1 MKGDKDMRPHHIS
14 IPPKDAIAIV
24 PPKKVRCLQW
34 PCPPPVSVCAKGAR
48 LHTAARVGRGRID
61 VGESAPCIRQE
72 SLRQCAPR
80 DSTSRRASLTIAS
93 PAPTAQ
99 SGSLSAKLTVMQFQ
113 VIKAL
118 YDYKAPDDSPNSGY
132 LSFSQGDFLHVVGR
146 EHDSDWYEACN
157 PLHGTRG
164 LVPVTY
170 FEGVGKTVRDSGD
183 SAPRSNTPQSAQIA
197 QQPHDS
203 GYQERI
209 TSPNPPLDMMPPG
222 MRLSRSG
229 KTTGA
234 MVYGI
239 VMFDFKAERP
249 DELEAKEG
257 EAIIVI
263 AQSNPEWF
271 VAKPITRLGGPGLI
285 PVSFVEIRDMT
296 TGQAVGN
303 TQAAVTA
310 AGLPK
315 VEEWKKMAADY
326 KNGSIPLGKLETNS
340 NQSLQ
345 QGMERMSIK
354 SQSHNGGGNA
364 GSVSVASVHFE
375 PNLPLQI
382 SHSRNTSLAQ
392 GQPRGQYRTSA
403 NLLAPIEAKVSHYCF
418 ADDIFWFIIKC
429 QMEDGRHWEL
439 QRLYQ
444 DFYDLQIQLIATYPV
459 EAGTN
464 GSGERT
470 LPFMPG
476 PVTYVTDNI
485 SNGRRANLN
494 EYIINLLQLG
504 PHITNGPLV
513 KGFFAPRQGD
523 YEIDPDVIAEEYRN
537 SQQSQQSSDPS
548 QGTSRQSSADQ
559 LQATTPV
566 TPYSTGSAYPSHQR
580 GQSTASQAY
589 SSSLNPPPINHAHSS
604 APTAT
609 STNTGT
615 SSALKI
621 KVWFEEDNCVVI
633 RMPISLKF
641 VDLYNKLV
649 ERRKM
654 ERPGEVE
661 EELNVEYRDEAEGQF
676 YPIENDEDLSIAVER
691 NPKLTLSVTT
701 RRGG

>member
-1 MKGDKDMRPHHIS
+1 LLRDHD
-14 IPPKDAIAIV
+14 
-24 PPKKVRCLQW
+24 
-34 PCPPPVSVCAKGAR
+34 AR
-48 LHTAARVGRGRID
+48 LPGTRFPIGHT
-61 VGESAPCIRQE
+61 
-72 SLRQCAPR
+72 
-80 DSTSRRASLTIAS
+80 
-93 PAPTAQ
+93 
-99 SGSLSAKLTVMQFQ
+99 SAKLTAISFQ

-118 YDYKAPDDSPNSGY
+118 YDYKPADPSPNSGY
-132 LSFSQGDFLHVVGR
+132 LAFSQGDFLHVVGR
-146 EHDSDWYEACN
+146 EDDSDWYEACN

-164 LVPVTY
+164 LVPVSY
-170 FEGVGKTVRDSGD
+170 FEGVGKTVRDSGG
-183 SAPRSNTPQSAQIA
+183 SAPRSSTPQQPQQQQQQQ

-209 TSPNPPLDMMPPG
+209 TSPQPSAQDIMTQQ
-222 MRLSRSG
+222 MRMSRG
-229 KTTGA
+229 GGRGA

-239 VMFDFKAERP
+239 VIYDFKAERP

-285 PVSFVEIRDMT
+285 PVSFIEIRDMT
-296 TGQAVGN
+296 TGQAVAD

-310 AGLPK
+310 AGVPK

-340 NQSLQ
+340 GQSLQ
-345 QGMERMSIK
+345 QGMERMSVK
-354 SQSHNGGGNA
+354 SNGGHNKA
-364 GSVSVASVHFE
+364 GSVSRLHPAVLISADSV
-375 PNLPLQI
+375 QV
-382 SHSRNTSLAQ
+382 SHSRNGSMAQ
-392 GQPRGQYRTSA
+392 ARNQYRTSD
-403 NLLAPIEAKVSHYCF
+403 NLLAPIKACVPRYCF
-418 ADDIFWFIIKC
+418 ADDIFWFIIEC

-459 EAGTN
+459 EAGTS

-485 SNGRRANLN
+485 SNGRRANLD
-494 EYIINLLQLG
+494 EYIKNLLKLG
-504 PHITNGPLV
+504 PHITQGHLV

-523 YEIDPDVIAEEYRN
+523 YEIDPDIVAAEEYRL
-537 SQQSQQSSDPS
+537 SQQSHQSSNQS

-566 TPYSTGSAYPSHQR
+566 TPYSTGSNYPSHQR

-589 SSSLNPPPINHAHSS
+589 SSNLNPPPMTHAHSS
-604 APTAT
+604 SSTAT
-609 STNTGT
+609 STGT

-654 ERPGEVE
+654 ERPGEEE
-661 EELNVEYRDEAEGQF
+661 EELIVEYKDEQDNYF
-676 YPIENDEDLSIAVER
+676 YPIENDEDLQIAVER

-701 RRGG
+701 RR

>member
-1 MKGDKDMRPHHIS
+1 MKFRRSMKGEKDTRPHHIS
-14 IPPKDAIAIV
+14 IPPKDLIAIQ
-24 PPKKVRCLQW
+24 PPKK
-34 PCPPPVSVCAKGAR
+34 
-48 LHTAARVGRGRID
+48 
-61 VGESAPCIRQE
+61 
-72 SLRQCAPR
+72 
-80 DSTSRRASLTIAS
+80 
-93 PAPTAQ
+93 
-99 SGSLSAKLTVMQFQ
+99 

-118 YDYKAPDDSPNSGY
+118 YDYKATDDSPDSGY

-164 LVPVTY
+164 LVPVSY
-170 FEGVGKTVRDSGD
+170 FEGVGKTVRDSGG
-183 SAPRSNTPQSAQIA
+183 SAPRPSSIPQPPQPPQQSQPL

-209 TSPNPPLDMMPPG
+209 TSPKNQGDMMPAS

-229 KTTGA
+229 KTGA

-239 VMFDFKAERP
+239 VMYDFKAERP

-285 PVSFVEIRDMT
+285 PVSFIEIRDMT

-310 AGLPK
+310 AGVPK

-340 NQSLQ
+340 GQSLQ
-345 QGMERMSIK
+345 AGMERMSVR
-354 SQSHNGGGNA
+354 SQNGGHGKA
-364 GSVSVASVHFE
+364 GS
-375 PNLPLQI
+375 I
-382 SHSRNTSLAQ
+382 SHSRNTSMVQ
-392 GQPRGQYRTSA
+392 GPPRGQYRTSD
-403 NLLAPIEAKVSHYCF
+403 NLLAPIKAQVPRYCF
-418 ADDIFWFIIKC
+418 ADDIFWFIIEC

-459 EAGTN
+459 EAGTS
-464 GSGERT
+464 GSSERT

-485 SNGRRANLN
+485 SNGRRANLD
-494 EYIINLLQLG
+494 EYIKNLLRLG
-504 PHITNGPLV
+504 SHITNGHLV

-523 YEIDPDVIAEEYRN
+523 YEIDPDVIAAEEYRN
-537 SQQSQQSSDPS
+537 SQQSHQSSDPS

-559 LQATTPV
+559 LQSTTPV
-566 TPYSTGSAYPSHQR
+566 TQYSTGSTYASHQR

-589 SSSLNPPPINHAHSS
+589 STSLNPPPMNHAHSS
-604 APTAT
+604 ASTAT
-609 STNTGT
+609 SATNTGT

-641 VDLYNKLV
+641 ADLYNKLV

-661 EELNVEYRDEAEGQF
+661 EELNVEYRDEQEGYF
-676 YPIENDEDLSIAVER
+676 YPIADDEDLAIAVER

-701 RRGG
+701 RRDQ

>member
-1 MKGDKDMRPHHIS
+1 MTQQMR
-14 IPPKDAIAIV
+14 
-24 PPKKVRCLQW
+24 
-34 PCPPPVSVCAKGAR
+34 
-48 LHTAARVGRGRID
+48 
-61 VGESAPCIRQE
+61 
-72 SLRQCAPR
+72 
-80 DSTSRRASLTIAS
+80 
-93 PAPTAQ
+93 
-99 SGSLSAKLTVMQFQ
+99 M
-113 VIKAL
+113 
-118 YDYKAPDDSPNSGY
+118 
-132 LSFSQGDFLHVVGR
+132 
-146 EHDSDWYEACN
+146 
-157 PLHGTRG
+157 
-164 LVPVTY
+164 
-170 FEGVGKTVRDSGD
+170 
-183 SAPRSNTPQSAQIA
+183 
-197 QQPHDS
+197 
-203 GYQERI
+203 
-209 TSPNPPLDMMPPG
+209 
-222 MRLSRSG
+222 SRSG
-229 KTTGA
+229 GRGA

-239 VMFDFKAERP
+239 VIYDFKAERP

-285 PVSFVEIRDMT
+285 PVSFIEIRDMT
-296 TGQAVGN
+296 TGQAVAD

-310 AGLPK
+310 AGVPK

-340 NQSLQ
+340 GQSLQ

-354 SQSHNGGGNA
+354 SNGGHNKA
-364 GSVSVASVHFE
+364 GSVS
-375 PNLPLQI
+375 
-382 SHSRNTSLAQ
+382 HSRNGSMA
-392 GQPRGQYRTSA
+392 QPRNQYRTSD
-403 NLLAPIEAKVSHYCF
+403 NLLAPIRACVPRYCF
-418 ADDIFWFIIKC
+418 ADDIFWFIIEC

-459 EAGTN
+459 EAGTS

-485 SNGRRANLN
+485 SNGRRANLD
-494 EYIINLLQLG
+494 EYIKNLLKLG
-504 PHITNGPLV
+504 PHITQGHLV

-523 YEIDPDVIAEEYRN
+523 YEIDPDVIAAEEYRL
-537 SQQSQQSSDPS
+537 SQQSHESSNPS

-566 TPYSTGSAYPSHQR
+566 TPYSTGSNYPSHQR

-589 SSSLNPPPINHAHSS
+589 SSNLNPPPMNHTHSS
-604 APTAT
+604 TSTAT
-609 STNTGT
+609 STGT

-641 VDLYNKLV
+641 IDLYNKLV

-654 ERPGEVE
+654 ERPGEDE
-661 EELNVEYRDEAEGQF
+661 EELIVEYKDEQDNYF
-676 YPIENDEDLSIAVER
+676 YPIENDEDLQIAVER

-701 RRGG
+701 RR

>member
-1 MKGDKDMRPHHIS
+1 MK
-14 IPPKDAIAIV
+14 
-24 PPKKVRCLQW
+24 
-34 PCPPPVSVCAKGAR
+34 
-48 LHTAARVGRGRID
+48 
-61 VGESAPCIRQE
+61 
-72 SLRQCAPR
+72 
-80 DSTSRRASLTIAS
+80 
-93 PAPTAQ
+93 
-99 SGSLSAKLTVMQFQ
+99 

-118 YDYKAPDDSPNSGY
+118 YDYKATDANPNSGY

-146 EHDSDWYEACN
+146 EDDSDWYEACN

-164 LVPVTY
+164 LVPVSY
-170 FEGVGKTVRDSGD
+170 FEGVGKTVRDSGG
-183 SAPRSNTPQSAQIA
+183 SVPRSSTPQQA
-197 QQPHDS
+197 HDS

-209 TSPNPPLDMMPPG
+209 TSPQPSAQDIMAQQ
-222 MRLSRSG
+222 MRMSRSG
-229 KTTGA
+229 KTGA

-239 VMFDFKAERP
+239 VIYDFMAERP

-285 PVSFVEIRDMT
+285 PVSFIEIRDMT
-296 TGQAVGN
+296 TGKAVAD

-310 AGLPK
+310 AGVPK

-340 NQSLQ
+340 GQSLQ
-345 QGMERMSIK
+345 QGMERMSIR
-354 SQSHNGGGNA
+354 SQNGGHGKA
-364 GSVSVASVHFE
+364 GSVS
-375 PNLPLQI
+375 
-382 SHSRNTSLAQ
+382 HSRNGSLA
-392 GQPRGQYRTSA
+392 QPRGQYRTSD
-403 NLLAPIEAKVSHYCF
+403 NLLAPVKACVPRYCF
-418 ADDIFWFIIKC
+418 ADDIFWFIIEC

-459 EAGTN
+459 EAGTS

-485 SNGRRANLN
+485 SNGRRANLD
-494 EYIINLLQLG
+494 EYIKNLLKLG
-504 PHITNGPLV
+504 SHITQGHLV

-523 YEIDPDVIAEEYRN
+523 YEIDPDVVAAEEYRL
-537 SQQSQQSSDPS
+537 SQQSHQSSNQS

-566 TPYSTGSAYPSHQR
+566 TPFSTGSNYASHQR

-589 SSSLNPPPINHAHSS
+589 SSLNPPPMNHAHSS
-604 APTAT
+604 ASTA
-609 STNTGT
+609 TNTGT

-633 RMPISLKF
+633 RMPMSLKF
-641 VDLYNKLV
+641 IDLYDKLV

-654 ERPGEVE
+654 ERPGEEE
-661 EELNVEYRDEAEGQF
+661 EELMVEYKDEQDNYF
-676 YPIENDEDLSIAVER
+676 YPIENDEDLQIAVER

-701 RRGG
+701 RR

>member
-1 MKGDKDMRPHHIS
+1 MP
-14 IPPKDAIAIV
+14 
-24 PPKKVRCLQW
+24 L
-34 PCPPPVSVCAKGAR
+34 
-48 LHTAARVGRGRID
+48 
-61 VGESAPCIRQE
+61 
-72 SLRQCAPR
+72 
-80 DSTSRRASLTIAS
+80 
-93 PAPTAQ
+93 
-99 SGSLSAKLTVMQFQ
+99 Q
-113 VIKAL
+113 VIRAL
-118 YDYKAPDDSPNSGY
+118 YDYKPTDQNPSSGY

-146 EHDSDWYEACN
+146 EDDTDWYEACN

-164 LVPVTY
+164 LVPVSY
-170 FEGVGKTVRDSGD
+170 FEGVGKTVRDSGG
-183 SAPRSNTPQSAQIA
+183 SAPRTSTPQ

-209 TSPNPPLDMMPPG
+209 TSPQPSAQDIMAQQ
-222 MRLSRSG
+222 MRMSRSG
-229 KTTGA
+229 KTGA

-239 VMFDFKAERP
+239 VIYDFHAERP

-285 PVSFVEIRDMT
+285 PVSFIEIRDMT
-296 TGQAVGN
+296 TGQAVSD

-310 AGLPK
+310 AGVPK

-340 NQSLQ
+340 GQSLQ
-345 QGMERMSIK
+345 QGMERMSVR
-354 SQSHNGGGNA
+354 SQGGGHSKA
-364 GSVSVASVHFE
+364 GSVGAVCLGAATSANTTQV
-375 PNLPLQI
+375 
-382 SHSRNTSLAQ
+382 SHSRNGSMAQ
-392 GQPRGQYRTSA
+392 PQRQYRTSD
-403 NLLAPIEAKVSHYCF
+403 NLLAPVKAHVPRYCF
-418 ADDIFWFIIKC
+418 ADDIFWFTIEA
-429 QMEDGRHWEL
+429 QMEDGRQWEL

-459 EAGTN
+459 EAGTS
-464 GSGERT
+464 GPGERT

-485 SNGRRANLN
+485 SNGRRANLD
-494 EYIINLLQLG
+494 EYIKNLLTLG
-504 PHITNGPLV
+504 PHITQGHLV

-523 YEIDPDVIAEEYRN
+523 WEIDPDAPSPEDYRL
-537 SQQSQQSSDPS
+537 SQQSHQSSNPS

-566 TPYSTGSAYPSHQR
+566 TPYSTGSNYASHQR

-589 SSSLNPPPINHAHSS
+589 STSLAPPHPHPHSS
-604 APTAT
+604 AQSSST
-609 STNTGT
+609 STGT

-641 VDLYNKLV
+641 IDLYQKLV
-649 ERRKM
+649 ERRKLEM
-654 ERPGEVE
+654 GDEGFNGH
-661 EELNVEYRDEAEGQF
+661 EELIVEYKDEADDYF
-676 YPIENDEDLSIAVER
+676 YPIENDEDLGIAVER
-691 NPKLTLSVTT
+691 NPKLTLSVTV
-701 RRGG
+701 RR

>member
-1 MKGDKDMRPHHIS
+1 MKSEKDNRPHHIS

-24 PPKKVRCLQW
+24 PPKKV
-34 PCPPPVSVCAKGAR
+34 
-48 LHTAARVGRGRID
+48 
-61 VGESAPCIRQE
+61 
-72 SLRQCAPR
+72 
-80 DSTSRRASLTIAS
+80 
-93 PAPTAQ
+93 
-99 SGSLSAKLTVMQFQ
+99 
-113 VIKAL
+113 IKAL
-118 YDYKAPDDSPNSGY
+118 YDYKPADPSPNSGF
-132 LSFSQGDFLHVVGR
+132 LAFSQGDFLHVVGR
-146 EHDSDWYEACN
+146 EDDSEWYEACN

-164 LVPVTY
+164 LVPVSY
-170 FEGVGKTVRDSGD
+170 FEGVGKTVRDSGG
-183 SAPRSNTPQSAQIA
+183 SAPRSSTPHQQQ

-209 TSPNPPLDMMPPG
+209 TSPQPSAQDIMTQQ
-222 MRLSRSG
+222 MRMSRG
-229 KTTGA
+229 GGRGA

-239 VMFDFKAERP
+239 VIYDFKAERP

-285 PVSFVEIRDMT
+285 PVSFIEIRDMT
-296 TGQAVGN
+296 TGQAVAD

-310 AGLPK
+310 AGVPK

-340 NQSLQ
+340 GQSLQ
-345 QGMERMSIK
+345 QGMERMSIR
-354 SQSHNGGGNA
+354 SNGGHNKA
-364 GSVSVASVHFE
+364 GSVS
-375 PNLPLQI
+375 
-382 SHSRNTSLAQ
+382 HSRNGSTA
-392 GQPRGQYRTSA
+392 QPRNQYRTSD
-403 NLLAPIEAKVSHYCF
+403 NLLAPIKACVPRYCF
-418 ADDIFWFIIKC
+418 ADDIFWFIIEC

-459 EAGTN
+459 EAGTS

-485 SNGRRANLN
+485 SNGRRANLD
-494 EYIINLLQLG
+494 EYIKNLLKLG
-504 PHITNGPLV
+504 PHITQGHLV

-523 YEIDPDVIAEEYRN
+523 YEIDPDIVAAEEYRL
-537 SQQSQQSSDPS
+537 SQQSHQSSNPS

-566 TPYSTGSAYPSHQR
+566 TPYSTGSNYPSHQR

-589 SSSLNPPPINHAHSS
+589 SSNLNPPPMTHNHSS
-604 APTAT
+604 TSTAT
-609 STNTGT
+609 STGT

-641 VDLYNKLV
+641 IDLYNKLV

-654 ERPGEVE
+654 ERPGEEE
-661 EELNVEYRDEAEGQF
+661 EELIVEYKDEQDNYF
-676 YPIENDEDLSIAVER
+676 YPIENDEDLQIAVER

-701 RRGG
+701 RR

>member
-1 MKGDKDMRPHHIS
+1 MKFRRSMKGEKDTRPHHIS

-24 PPKKVRCLQW
+24 PPKKV
-34 PCPPPVSVCAKGAR
+34 
-48 LHTAARVGRGRID
+48 
-61 VGESAPCIRQE
+61 
-72 SLRQCAPR
+72 
-80 DSTSRRASLTIAS
+80 
-93 PAPTAQ
+93 
-99 SGSLSAKLTVMQFQ
+99 
-113 VIKAL
+113 IKAL
-118 YDYKAPDDSPNSGY
+118 YDYKAPDSNPEAGY

-146 EHDSDWYEACN
+146 ENDTDWYEACN

-164 LVPVTY
+164 LVPVSY
-170 FEGVGKTVRDSGD
+170 FEGVGKTVRDSGG
-183 SAPRSNTPQSAQIA
+183 SAPRSATPQQAQQQS

-209 TSPNPPLDMMPPG
+209 ASPSNPLDMMPPS
-222 MRLSRSG
+222 MRLSRAG
-229 KTTGA
+229 KQGA

-239 VMFDFKAERP
+239 VIYDFKAERP

-285 PVSFVEIRDMT
+285 PVSFIEIRDMT
-296 TGQAVGN
+296 TGQAVAD

-310 AGLPK
+310 AGVPK

-340 NQSLQ
+340 QQTLQ
-345 QGMERMSIK
+345 QGMERMSVR
-354 SQSHNGGGNA
+354 SQNGGHGKA
-364 GSVSVASVHFE
+364 GS
-375 PNLPLQI
+375 I
-382 SHSRNTSLAQ
+382 SHSRNTSMAQ
-392 GQPRGQYRTSA
+392 QPPRGQYRTSD
-403 NLLAPIEAKVSHYCF
+403 NLLAPIKANVPRYCF
-418 ADDIFWFIIKC
+418 ADDIFWFIIEC

-459 EAGTN
+459 EAGTS

-485 SNGRRANLN
+485 SNGRRANLD
-494 EYIINLLQLG
+494 EYIKNLLKLG
-504 PHITNGPLV
+504 THITHGPLV

-523 YEIDPDVIAEEYRN
+523 YEIDPDVIAAEEYRL
-537 SQQSQQSSDPS
+537 SQQSAQSSGHS

-566 TPYSTGSAYPSHQR
+566 TPYSTGSNYPSHQR
-580 GQSTASQAY
+580 GQSSASQAY
-589 SSSLNPPPINHAHSS
+589 SSNLNPPPMNHQHSS
-604 APTAT
+604 TSTAT
-609 STNTGT
+609 TNTNTGT
-615 SSALKI
+615 NGALRI

-633 RMPISLKF
+633 RMPISLRF
-641 VDLYNKLV
+641 VDLYKKV
-649 ERRKM
+649 KERRKL
-654 ERPGEVE
+654 EHPDEPDQELQIRYNDKVE
-661 EELNVEYRDEAEGQF
+661 DAL
-676 YPIENDEDLSIAVER
+676 YPIDDDEDLQIAVER
-691 NPKLTLSVTT
+691 NPTLVLSVTPKD
-701 RRGG
+701 RQDYH

>member
-1 MKGDKDMRPHHIS
+1 MKVRCFAFAATHAAAPVESRSAYFRRSMKSEKDNRPHHIS

-24 PPKKVRCLQW
+24 PPKKV
-34 PCPPPVSVCAKGAR
+34 
-48 LHTAARVGRGRID
+48 
-61 VGESAPCIRQE
+61 
-72 SLRQCAPR
+72 
-80 DSTSRRASLTIAS
+80 
-93 PAPTAQ
+93 
-99 SGSLSAKLTVMQFQ
+99 
-113 VIKAL
+113 IKAL
-118 YDYKAPDDSPNSGY
+118 YDYKPADPSPNSGF
-132 LSFSQGDFLHVVGR
+132 LAFSQGDFLHVVGR
-146 EHDSDWYEACN
+146 EDDSEWYEACN

-164 LVPVTY
+164 LVPVSY
-170 FEGVGKTVRDSGD
+170 FEGVGKTVRDSGG
-183 SAPRSNTPQSAQIA
+183 SAPRSSTPHQQQ

-209 TSPNPPLDMMPPG
+209 TSPQPSAQDIMTQQ
-222 MRLSRSG
+222 MRMSRG
-229 KTTGA
+229 GGRGA

-239 VMFDFKAERP
+239 VIYDFKAERP

-285 PVSFVEIRDMT
+285 PVSFIEIRDMT
-296 TGQAVGN
+296 TGQAVAD

-310 AGLPK
+310 AGVPK

-340 NQSLQ
+340 GQSLQ
-345 QGMERMSIK
+345 QGMERMSIR
-354 SQSHNGGGNA
+354 SNGGHNKA
-364 GSVSVASVHFE
+364 GSVS
-375 PNLPLQI
+375 
-382 SHSRNTSLAQ
+382 HSRNGSTA
-392 GQPRGQYRTSA
+392 QPRNQYRTSD
-403 NLLAPIEAKVSHYCF
+403 NLLAPIKACVPRYCF
-418 ADDIFWFIIKC
+418 ADDIFWFIIEC

-459 EAGTN
+459 EAGTS

-485 SNGRRANLN
+485 SNGRRANLD
-494 EYIINLLQLG
+494 EYIKNLLKLG
-504 PHITNGPLV
+504 PHITQGHLV

-523 YEIDPDVIAEEYRN
+523 YEIDPDIVAAEEYRL
-537 SQQSQQSSDPS
+537 SQQSHQSSNPS

-566 TPYSTGSAYPSHQR
+566 TPYSTGSNYPSHQR

-589 SSSLNPPPINHAHSS
+589 SSNLNPPPMTHNHSS
-604 APTAT
+604 TSTAT
-609 STNTGT
+609 STGT

-641 VDLYNKLV
+641 IDLYNKLV

-654 ERPGEVE
+654 ERPGEEE
-661 EELNVEYRDEAEGQF
+661 EELIVEYKDEQDNYF
-676 YPIENDEDLSIAVER
+676 YPIENDEDLQIAVER

-701 RRGG
+701 RR

>member
-1 MKGDKDMRPHHIS
+1 M
-14 IPPKDAIAIV
+14 
-24 PPKKVRCLQW
+24 
-34 PCPPPVSVCAKGAR
+34 
-48 LHTAARVGRGRID
+48 
-61 VGESAPCIRQE
+61 
-72 SLRQCAPR
+72 
-80 DSTSRRASLTIAS
+80 SRT
-93 PAPTAQ
+93 
-99 SGSLSAKLTVMQFQ
+99 GSLSAKLIDMQFQ

-118 YDYKAPDDSPNSGY
+118 YDYKATDPSPNSGL

-146 EHDSDWYEACN
+146 ENDDEWYEACN
-157 PLHGTRG
+157 PLHGIRG
-164 LVPVTY
+164 LVPVSY
-170 FEGVGKTVRDSGD
+170 FEGVGKTVRDSAGP
-183 SAPRSNTPQSAQIA
+183 APRPSTP

-209 TSPNPPLDMMPPG
+209 TSPAASQDAMPPPA

-229 KTTGA
+229 RTTGA

-239 VMFDFKAERP
+239 VMYDFKAERP

-285 PVSFVEIRDMT
+285 PVSFIQIRDMT
-296 TGQAVGN
+296 TGQAVGD

-310 AGLPK
+310 AGVPK

-340 NQSLQ
+340 GQSLQ
-345 QGMERMSIK
+345 QGMERMSIR
-354 SQSHNGGGNA
+354 SQNGGHGKA
-364 GSVSVASVHFE
+364 GSVSSTTHAGVFLA
-375 PNLPLQI
+375 NQGKI
-382 SHSRNTSLAQ
+382 SHSRNTSMAQ
-392 GQPRGQYRTSA
+392 GQPRGQYRTSD
-403 NLLAPIEAKVSHYCF
+403 NLLAPFKACVPRYCF
-418 ADDIFWFIIKC
+418 ADDIFWFIIEC

-459 EAGTN
+459 EAGTS

-485 SNGRRANLN
+485 SNGRRANLD
-494 EYIINLLQLG
+494 EYIKNLLRLG
-504 PHITNGPLV
+504 QHITNGPLV

-523 YEIDPDVIAEEYRN
+523 YEIDPDVIAAEEYRM
-537 SQQSQQSSDPS
+537 SQQSQQSSNQS
-548 QGTSRQSSADQ
+548 QEASRQSSADQ

-566 TPYSTGSAYPSHQR
+566 TPYSTGSNYASHQR

-589 SSSLNPPPINHAHSS
+589 SSSLNPPPMNHQHSS
-604 APTAT
+604 ASTAT

-641 VDLYNKLV
+641 ADLYNKLV

-654 ERPGEVE
+654 ERPGEQE
-661 EELNVEYRDEAEGQF
+661 EELNVEYRDEQEGEF
-676 YPIENDEDLSIAVER
+676 YPIESDEDLAIAVER

-701 RRGG
+701 RRD